1 MINRVCID
9 NYKCIRHE
17 NLEIKPLTIITGLN
31 STGKSTLIQS
41 ILLIEQNASN
51 HDVGLSTNYDVIKC
65 KYSDQK
71 NITISTSW
79 DNNKNKGIIITRN
92 EIKLSIIPPDIG
104 VSYENGLYYLSANRI
119 GAEDFVRLVQP
130 HTIGSKGENV
140 FSTFEQEKSNPV
152 DERLRKYKESYTLQ
166 HQIDYWLSYILG
178 ISFRLSTEKINEENL
193 NVKYESDGLQNISPK
208 NLGAGVSYLVKV
220 LIMCLRAKQG
230 NVLLIE
236 NPEIHLHPSAQ
247 AKLGEFFAY
256 IANAGI
262 QVIIETHCEHLI
274 NRIQYA
280 IYKKE
285 IDFDSVLLLYKS
297 GINDNFKVIPFNSD
311 GKYSVDFPD
320 GFFDATLDELM
331 EME

>member
-9 NYKCIRHE
+9 NYKCISHE
-17 NLEIKPLTIITGLN
+17 DLEIKPLTIVTGLN
-31 STGKSTLIQS
+31 STGKSTLLQS
-41 ILLIEQNASN
+41 ILLIEQSVGKY
-51 HDVGLSTNYDVIKC
+51 DVGLSANYDVIKC
-65 KYSDQK
+65 RYSDQ
-71 NITISTSW
+71 NEISIRTGW
-79 DNNKNKGIIITRN
+79 DNNRNKGLIVTRN
-92 EIKLSIIPPDIG
+92 DIKVSIIPPEIG

-119 GAEDFVRLVQP
+119 GAEDFVRLMQS
-130 HTIGSKGENV
+130 HTIGSRGENV

-152 DERLRKYKESYTLQ
+152 DERLRKYKESFTLQ
-166 HQIDYWLSYILG
+166 HQVDYWLSYILG
-178 ISFRLSTEKINEENL
+178 ISYRLSTEKINEENL

-230 NVLLIE
+230 DVLLIE

-262 QVIIETHCEHLI
+262 QVMIETHCEHLI

-285 IDFDSVLLLYKS
+285 IAFDSVLLLYKS
-297 GINDNFKVIPFNSD
+297 AINDSFERIPFNSD
-311 GKYSVDFPD
+311 GKYAVDFPD